1 MAGLTIDRMQLDVA
15 GLSEPQARDLAHLVA
30 TGLAGA
36 TGLPDA
42 ASIPAIRLDLPH
54 GGPAAGASAAGALAA
69 GVGATG
75 TPAGTPDLH
84 GLARQIVAATLRAID
99 HAAAGTP

>member
-1 MAGLTIDRMQLDVA
+1 MPALTIDRMELDVPS
-15 GLSEPQARDLAHLVA
+15 LSEPQARDLAHLVA

-54 GGPAAGASAAGALAA
+54 LAPASGVPAARA
-69 GVGATG
+69 
-75 TPAGTPDLH
+75 PDLP
-84 GLARQIVAATLRAID
+84 GLARQIVAATLRAIG